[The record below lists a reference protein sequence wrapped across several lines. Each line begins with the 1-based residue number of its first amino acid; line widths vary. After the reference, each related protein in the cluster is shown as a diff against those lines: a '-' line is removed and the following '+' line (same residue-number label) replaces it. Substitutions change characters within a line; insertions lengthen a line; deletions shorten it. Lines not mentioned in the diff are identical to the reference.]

1 MPRLNPSQAV
11 LVEVIDLTA
20 TEKETHMSKRSPF
33 TVFNRPPAEARR
45 FYDAINKEHY
55 LATSRRSVIKTGAV
69 AVAVSAVGVGAVTR
83 VAAQAVDDSTAE
95 STDATA
101 TGVCVLTPE
110 ITEGPYYLDDMIL
123 REDITEG
130 KAGIPLELRLL
141 ILDATACTPIENAA
155 VEIWHTDA
163 LGFYSGFTENSPGGT
178 GAYVDDGS
186 DPQTFLRGLQLTD
199 ADGYVTFQT
208 IYPGWYVS
216 RDIHI
221 HMKVHVGGEAA
232 NGTYEGGHVSHT
244 GQLAFDD
251 AITEQV
257 ALIEPYSTKTDT
269 FTRLEEDNVFSDVEE
284 DDPSFFVELTQVD
297 DANMAAGFTGTIT
310 LGVDPTAE

>member
-1 MPRLNPSQAV
+1 
-11 LVEVIDLTA
+11 
-20 TEKETHMSKRSPF
+20 MSKRSPF

-45 FYDAINKEHY
+45 FYDTINKEHY
-55 LATSRRSVIKTGAV
+55 LATSRRSVIRTGAV
-69 AVAVSAVGVGAVTR
+69 AMAVGAVGVGAVTR
-83 VAAQAVDDSTAE
+83 VAAQADDESTAE

-110 ITEGPYYLDDMIL
+110 VTEGPYYLDDMIL

-130 KAGIPLELRLL
+130 KAGIPLELKLF

-155 VEIWHTDA
+155 VEIWHCDA

-199 ADGYVTFQT
+199 AEGYVTFQT

-221 HMKVHVGGEAA
+221 HMKVHIGGDAA
-232 NGTYEGGHVSHT
+232 NGTYDGGHVSHT

-257 ALIEPYSTKTDT
+257 TQIEPYSTKTDT
-269 FTRLEEDNVFSDVEE
+269 FTRLEEDNVFSGVEE

-297 DANMAAGFTGTIT
+297 DADLAAGFTGTIT
-310 LGVDPTAE
+310 LGVDPNVEQGSGGGGEGGRPGGG

>member
-1 MPRLNPSQAV
+1 MKG
-11 LVEVIDLTA
+11 IY
-20 TEKETHMSKRSPF
+20 MSKRSPF
-33 TVFNRPPAEARR
+33 TIFNRPPAEAKR
-45 FYDAINKEHY
+45 FYDSINKEHY

-69 AVAVSAVGVGAVTR
+69 AVAIGAVGMGAVNR
-83 VAAQAVDDSTAE
+83 VAAQADDASTPA
-95 STDATA
+95 
-101 TGVCVLTPE
+101 GVCVLTPE
-110 ITEGPYYLDDMIL
+110 VTEGPYYLDDMIL

-141 ILDATACTPIENAA
+141 VLDSTTCTPIENAA
-155 VEIWHTDA
+155 VEIWHCDA
-163 LGFYSGFTENSPGGT
+163 LGFYSGFTESSPGGT

-186 DPQTFLRGLQLTD
+186 DPDTFLRGLQLTD
-199 ADGYVTFQT
+199 AEGYVTFQT

-221 HMKVHVGGEAA
+221 HMKVHIGGEAA
-232 NGTYEGGHVSHT
+232 NGTYDGGHVSHT

-251 AITEQV
+251 GITELV

-269 FTRLEEDNVFSDVEE
+269 FTRLEEDNIFADVEE

-297 DANMAAGFTGTIT
+297 DADLAVGFTGSIT
-310 LGVDPTAE
+310 LGVDPNAEQTGGGGGGERGGPGGG